1 MRRIILGL
9 GLLFLIAPALALA
22 QAPGGVAGTT
32 AVAGVS
38 GTPSKSPDASA
49 LKVFLDCKDHTPC
62 FSDYVRTEIAY
73 VDYVNVR
80 EAADVHVLVTSLGT
94 GAGGREFTLKFVGLG
109 TFSGVD
115 DEVLYVTLPTD
126 TEELARRGFVRT
138 LKLGLVRYALHTGL
152 GSQLVVTHKP
162 ADANQKAASAS
173 RSGKDPWNYWVF
185 RARANASGEIESSSE
200 SRQYNGSF
208 SASRVTDAWKMS
220 LSTYQDYRDNV
231 YTYSDGSTYTSVR
244 RGYDATAQ
252 VVKSLTNHWSAGG
265 KSFVSGTTYENK
277 DRVLNASAQIVKSLT
292 NHWSA
297 GTKAYVAQSTYE
309 NKDRVLNASAA
320 IEYNVFPYSESTR
333 RQLTFQY
340 VLGVTGYNYIE
351 ETVYGKMSET
361 VGVHIF
367 RTSFDVRQ
375 TWGSLSADLDFSQYL
390 PDRSLSRKSLQI
402 EGDVRLF
409 KGFAL
414 NFNARTAAIHDQIY
428 LPAGEAT
435 DEEVLARQRQLATSF
450 RHSFRIGISYTFGS
464 IFSNVVNT
472 RLSNFVGG

>member
-1 MRRIILGL
+1 
-9 GLLFLIAPALALA
+9 
-22 QAPGGVAGTT
+22 
-32 AVAGVS
+32 
-38 GTPSKSPDASA
+38 
-49 LKVFLDCKDHTPC
+49 
-62 FSDYVRTEIAY
+62 
-73 VDYVNVR
+73 
-80 EAADVHVLVTSLGT
+80 
-94 GAGGREFTLKFVGLG
+94 
-109 TFSGVD
+109 
-115 DEVLYVTLPTD
+115 
-126 TEELARRGFVRT
+126 
-138 LKLGLVRYALHTGL
+138 
-152 GSQLVVTHKP
+152 
-162 ADANQKAASAS
+162 
-173 RSGKDPWNYWVF
+173 
-185 RARANASGEIESSSE
+185 
-200 SRQYNGSF
+200 
-208 SASRVTDAWKMS
+208 
-220 LSTYQDYRDNV
+220 
-231 YTYSDGSTYTSVR
+231 
-244 RGYDATAQ
+244 
-252 VVKSLTNHWSAGG
+252 VKSLT
-265 KSFVSGTTYENK
+265 
-277 DRVLNASAQIVKSLT
+277 D
-292 NHWSA
+292 HWSA

-390 PDRSLSRKSLQI
+390 PDTSLSRKSLQV

-428 LPAGEAT
+428 LPAGDAT

>member
-9 GLLFLIAPALALA
+9 GLLLLIVPTPAFA
-22 QAPGGVAGTT
+22 QAPGGVAGTM
-32 AVAGVS
+32 VGAGVP
-38 GTPSKSPDASA
+38 GTPGSA
-49 LKVFLDCKDHTPC
+49 PEAGALRVFLDCKDHTPC

-109 TFSGVD
+109 PFSGVD

-162 ADANQKAASAS
+162 ADASQKAASAS
-173 RSGKDPWNYWVF
+173 RSGQDPWNYWVF

-252 VVKSLTNHWSAGG
+252 VVKSLS
-265 KSFVSGTTYENK
+265 
-277 DRVLNASAQIVKSLT
+277 D
-292 NHWSA
+292 HWSA
-297 GTKAYVAQSTYE
+297 GTKANVAQSTYE

-320 IEYNVFPYSESTR
+320 VEYNVFPYSESTR
-333 RQLTFQY
+333 RQFTFQY

-390 PDRSLSRKSLQI
+390 PDTSLNRKSLQV

-450 RHSFRIGISYTFGS
+450 RHSFRVGISYTFGS

>member
-1 MRRIILGL
+1 VFRLILILGL
-9 GLLFLIAPALALA
+9 LASLVPAPAIA
-22 QAPGGVAGTT
+22 QSPGSVAGTT
-32 AVAGVS
+32 VGAGVP
-38 GTPSKSPDASA
+38 GTPGSSLDASA
-49 LKVFLDCKDHTPC
+49 LRVFLDCKDHTPC
-62 FSDYVRTEIAY
+62 YSDYVRTEITY

-109 TFSGVD
+109 PFSGVD

-162 ADANQKAASAS
+162 ADASQQAASAS
-173 RSGKDPWNYWVF
+173 RSGRDPWNYWVF
-185 RARANASGEIESSSE
+185 RARANASADIESASE
-200 SRQYNGSF
+200 SRQYNGSV

-220 LSTYQDYRDNV
+220 LSTFQDYRENV
-231 YTYSDGSTYTSVR
+231 YTYSDGGTYTSVR
-244 RGYDATAQ
+244 RSYDGTAQ

-277 DRVLNASAQIVKSLT
+277 DRVLNASA
-292 NHWSA
+292 
-297 GTKAYVAQSTYE
+297 
-309 NKDRVLNASAA
+309 A

-333 RQLTFQY
+333 RQLTLQY
-340 VLGVTGYNYIE
+340 ILGVTSYDYIE
-351 ETVYGKMSET
+351 ETVYGKMKET
-361 VGVHIF
+361 AGSHIF
-367 RTSFDVRQ
+367 RTAFDLRQ

-390 PDRSLSRKSLQI
+390 HDTSLNRKSLQV

-414 NFNARTAAIHDQIY
+414 NFNARTSAIHDQIY
-428 LPAGEAT
+428 LPMGEAT

-450 RHSFRIGISYTFGS
+450 RHSLRIGLSYTFGS